1 MTLLWGGVLA
11 AGILLAL
18 SPWLWPA
25 TGEKR
30 PAVSTAVGGRMTQL
44 LREAGLARVTPL
56 ALVVVAV
63 LLAVV
68 VAASVFLLTA
78 VLPLA
83 LVALAGAAVA
93 PYWWVRARR
102 DRMRK
107 NRRSLWP
114 DVCDLLVASVRA
126 GMSLPDAVA
135 SLAESAPLALR
146 PNFRGFARD
155 LAASGHFDS
164 AILALK
170 NNLADPVA
178 DRVVETLRMAR
189 QVGGTELSTV
199 LRALSASVR
208 SDAAIRAEVDAR
220 QSWIRGAAVLG
231 AAAPWVILALLALRP
246 EGAAA
251 YATAEGMVLI
261 VGGAV
266 VSVVAFRIMLRIGRL
281 PEARRW
287 AR

>member
-25 TGEKR
+25 TDEKR
-30 PAVSTAVGGRMTQL
+30 PASTAEGGRTTQL
-44 LREAGLARVTPL
+44 LREAGFARGTPL
-56 ALVVVAV
+56 ALAVVAV

-68 VAASVFLLTA
+68 VAASAFLVTT

-83 LVALAGAAVA
+83 LAAFAGTAIA

-102 DRMRK
+102 DRLRK
-107 NRRSLWP
+107 TRRSLWP

-164 AILALK
+164 AMLALK
-170 NNLADPVA
+170 DSLADPVA
-178 DRVVETLRMAR
+178 DRVIETLRMAR
-189 QVGGTELSTV
+189 QVGGTELTTV

-231 AAAPWVILALLALRP
+231 AAAPWVILSLLALRP

-251 YATAEGMVLI
+251 YATAEGMILI

-266 VSVVAFRIMLRIGRL
+266 VSVIAFRIMLRIGRL